1 MFDFKELERR
11 YNTDPSFNKM
21 VNCFDQLI
29 SQHGF
34 TPSEIREGLFY
45 AQYVFEMNN
54 VRQVIRTQEEWLQLE
69 EVREMLKTKFTSFDF
84 GKED

>member
-1 MFDFKELERR
+1 MFNFKELEHR
-11 YNTDPSFNKM
+11 YKTDAAFNKM

-34 TPSEIREGLFY
+34 TPSEMREGLFY

-54 VRQVIRTQEEWLQLE
+54 ARQVIRTQEDWKQLE
-69 EVREMLKTKFTSFDF
+69 EAREILKTKFTGFDWS
-84 GKED
+84 KE